1 MNFQS
6 WGNYPRIHNVV
17 HRFRDYDSLQQLL
30 AQKTE
35 YIARGNGRSYG
46 DSSLNE
52 NLIYVRP
59 YDCFLS
65 FDNEKGAIS
74 VQAGVLLA
82 EILEVIVPKGWF
94 LPVTPGTKYVTVG
107 GAIASD
113 VHGRNHHIENSFC
126 RHVAEL
132 TMMLASGEVV
142 QCSRSEHEELFRAT
156 CGGMGLTGII
166 LAAKL
171 HLKRITSSLIDQTI
185 VKTRNLQETLQ
196 AFDTYK
202 DVTYSVAWIDCL
214 AKGNALGRGLV
225 TLGEHAATG
234 QLDYQNRDRVSLP
247 LNLPSYTLNTA
258 TVRIFNTLYY
268 NLNRSRD
275 SARPVTIDEFFY
287 PLDTIRHWNR
297 IYGNAGFIQ
306 YQFVLPLESSPEGLR
321 EILTGISES
330 GQGSPLA
337 VLKLLGGSNSNWL
350 SFPMKGFTL
359 ALDFRIQRKLLKL
372 LCDLDK
378 IVIKHGGRFYLAKD
392 ARVSREIFEV
402 GYECIEKFRT
412 LRHQYGMSS
421 KFNSLQSQRVGL

>member
-1 MNFQS
+1 MDFQS

-17 HRFRDYDSLQQLL
+17 HRFGDYDSLQELL

-65 FDNEKGAIS
+65 FDNRKGAIS

-113 VHGRNHHIENSFC
+113 VHGKNHHIENSFC
-126 RHVAEL
+126 RYVAEL
-132 TMMLASGEVV
+132 TIMLASGEVV
-142 QCSRSEHEELFRAT
+142 QCSRSENEELFRAT

-166 LAAKL
+166 LTAKL
-171 HLKRITSSLIDQTI
+171 NLKGITSSLIDQTI

-196 AFDTYK
+196 AFEIYK
-202 DVTYSVAWIDCL
+202 DYTYSVAWIDCL

-225 TLGEHAATG
+225 TIGEHAESG
-234 QLDYQNRDRVSLP
+234 LLDYENRDRVSLP

-258 TVRIFNTLYY
+258 AVRIFNTLYY
-268 NLNRSRD
+268 NLNRSGD
-275 SARPVTIDEFFY
+275 SARRVTIDEFFY

-297 IYGNAGFIQ
+297 IYGIAGFIQ

-321 EILTGISES
+321 EILTGISAS

-337 VLKLLGGSNSNWL
+337 VLKLLGESNSNWL
-350 SFPMKGFTL
+350 SFPMRGFTL

-372 LCDLDK
+372 LSDLDK

-392 ARVSREIFEV
+392 ARVSRETFEV
-402 GYECIEKFRT
+402 GYECIEKF
-412 LRHQYGMSS
+412 
-421 KFNSLQSQRVGL
+421 

>member
-1 MNFQS
+1 MDFQS

-17 HRFRDYDSLQQLL
+17 HRFGDYDSLQQLL
-30 AQKTE
+30 AQRTQ

-65 FDNEKGAIS
+65 FDKQKGAIS

-82 EILEVIVPKGWF
+82 EILEVIVPEGWF

-113 VHGRNHHIENSFC
+113 VHGKNHHIENSFC
-126 RHVAEL
+126 RYVAEL

-142 QCSRSEHEELFRAT
+142 QCSRGENEELFRAT

-166 LAAKL
+166 LTAKL
-171 HLKRITSSLIDQTI
+171 NLKGITSSLIDQTI

-196 AFDTYK
+196 AFETYK
-202 DVTYSVAWIDCL
+202 DCTYSVAWIDCL

-225 TLGEHAATG
+225 TIGEHAESG
-234 QLDYQNRDRVSLP
+234 QLDYENRDRVSLP

-258 TVRIFNTLYY
+258 AVRTFNTLYY
-268 NLNRSRD
+268 NLKRSRD
-275 SARPVTIDEFFY
+275 SAKQVTIDTFFY
-287 PLDTIRHWNR
+287 PLDRIRHWNK

-306 YQFVLPLESSPEGLR
+306 YQFVLPLESSREGLR
-321 EILTGISES
+321 EILAGISAS

-337 VLKLLGGSNSNWL
+337 VLKLLGESNSNWL

-372 LCDLDK
+372 LSDLDK

-392 ARVSREIFEV
+392 ARVSRKIFEV
-402 GYECIEKFRT
+402 GYEHIEKFRA

>member
-1 MNFQS
+1 MGLQS

-17 HRFRDYDSLQQLL
+17 HRFSDYESLQQLL
-30 AQKTE
+30 AGNTE

-52 NLIYVRP
+52 NLIHVRP

-65 FDNEKGAIS
+65 FDTQKGTIS

-82 EILEVIVPKGWF
+82 EILNVIVPKGWF

-113 VHGRNHHIENSFC
+113 VHGKNHHIENSFC
-126 RHVAEL
+126 RYVTEL
-132 TMMLASGEVV
+132 TMMLASGDVV
-142 QCSRSEHEELFRAT
+142 QCSRSDYEDLFRAT

-171 HLKRITSSLIDQTI
+171 NLKGITSSLIDQTI
-185 VKTRNLQETLQ
+185 VKTRNLQETLG

-202 DVTYSVAWIDCL
+202 DCTYSVAWIDCL

-225 TLGEHAATG
+225 TIGEHAESD
-234 QLDYQNRDRVSLP
+234 QLDYKNRNRVSLP

-258 TVRIFNTLYY
+258 AVKVFNTLYY
-268 NLNRSRD
+268 NLNRSGNR
-275 SARPVTIDEFFY
+275 AQQVTIDKFFY
-287 PLDTIRHWNR
+287 PLDAIRHWNR
-297 IYGNAGFIQ
+297 VYGNAGFIQ
-306 YQFVLPLESSPEGLR
+306 YQFVLPLESSSEGLS
-321 EILTGISES
+321 EILTGISAS

-337 VLKLLGGSNSNWL
+337 VLKLLGESNNNWL
-350 SFPMKGFTL
+350 SFPMQGFTL
-359 ALDFRIQRKLLKL
+359 ALDFRIQRNLLKL
-372 LCDLDK
+372 LSGLDE

-392 ARVSREIFEV
+392 ARVSRETFEV
-402 GYECIEKFRT
+402 GYECIEKFRK
-412 LRHQYGMSS
+412 LRQQYEMSS